1 MKIWE
6 FMNLTLRSL
15 DGESMAVTSGIAALG
30 AWILAELG
38 ALLPVTIVLG
48 VVMAIDY
55 ITGWVKA
62 AMAGT
67 LNSTKGATGLIKKFM
82 YIVTV
87 AVACVADYMI
97 TYTAQQFGW
106 DFSTQA
112 YFAILVAVWL
122 IVNEAVSII
131 ENLDEIGVPMPAF
144 LGKIFQRVKGKVDEQ
159 GDGASAEDTAEA
171 EPCEVDD
178 LSTENLR
185 LAMLQMGSHLPENT
199 GREELLQLIGQ
210 AAEKKE

>member
-38 ALLPVTIVLG
+38 ALLPVVLVLT
-48 VVMAIDY
+48 VVMVIDY
-55 ITGWVKA
+55 LTGIIKA
-62 AMAGT
+62 GMSGT
-67 LNSTKGATGLIKKFM
+67 LNSTKGANGFVKKLM

-106 DFSTQA
+106 DFSTKA

-144 LGKIFQRVKGKVDEQ
+144 LGKVFQRVKDRVEEQ
-159 GDGASAEDTAEA
+159 GDGASAEDIAEA
-171 EPCEVDD
+171 DPIEVDD

-185 LAMLQMGSHLPENT
+185 LALRQMGLHLPENA
-199 GREELLQLIGQ
+199 GREELLQMITQ

>member
-1 MKIWE
+1 MKILEW
-6 FMNLTLRSL
+6 MNLTLRSL
-15 DGESMAVTSGIAALG
+15 DGESMAVTGGLAALG

-38 ALLPVTIVLG
+38 ALLPVVL
-48 VVMAIDY
+48 VLTAVMIIDY
-55 ITGWVKA
+55 LTGIIKA
-62 AMAGT
+62 GMAGT
-67 LNSTKGATGLIKKFM
+67 LNSAKGANGFVKKLM

-112 YFAILVAVWL
+112 YFAILVAIWL

-144 LGKIFQRVKGKVDEQ
+144 LGKIFQRVKGAAEKQ
-159 GDGASAEDTAEA
+159 GSAEPPVGVEA
-171 EPCEVDD
+171 EPCEADD

-185 LAMLQMGSHLPENT
+185 LALLQMGLHLPENA
-199 GREELLQLIGQ
+199 GREELLQMIAQ

>member
-1 MKIWE
+1 MKILNMMD
-6 FMNLTLRSL
+6 FALRNL
-15 DGESMAVTSGIAALG
+15 DGESMAITGGLAALG

-38 ALLPVTIVLG
+38 ALLPVTIVLT
-48 VVMAIDY
+48 VVMLIDY
-55 ITGWVKA
+55 LTGLIKA
-62 AMAGT
+62 GMSGT
-67 LNSTKGATGLIKKFM
+67 INSTKGATGLIKKFM

-131 ENLDEIGVPMPAF
+131 ENLDEIGVPMPGF
-144 LGKIFQRVKGKVDEQ
+144 LGKVFQRVKGKVEVQ
-159 GDGASAEDTAEA
+159 GNSASADTEA

-185 LAMLQMGSHLPENT
+185 LALLQMGLHLPDNI
-199 GREELLQLIGQ
+199 GREELLQMIGQ

>member
-1 MKIWE
+1 MKILEW
-6 FMNLTLRSL
+6 MNLTLRSL

-38 ALLPVTIVLG
+38 ALLPVVL
-48 VVMAIDY
+48 VLTAVMIIDY
-55 ITGWVKA
+55 TTGIIKA
-62 AMAGT
+62 GMAGT
-67 LNSTKGATGLIKKFM
+67 LNSTKGANGFVKKLM

-144 LGKIFQRVKGKVDEQ
+144 LGKIFQRVKGKVEEQ
-159 GDGASAEDTAEA
+159 GDGASADTEA
-171 EPCEVDD
+171 DPIEVDD

-185 LAMLQMGSHLPENT
+185 LALLQMGLHLPESA
-199 GREELLQLIGQ
+199 GREELLQMIAQ
-210 AAEKKE
+210 AVEKKE

>member
-1 MKIWE
+1 MKILNMMD
-6 FMNLTLRSL
+6 FALRNL
-15 DGESMAVTSGIAALG
+15 DGESMAITGGLAALG

-38 ALLPVTIVLG
+38 ALLPVTIVLT
-48 VVMAIDY
+48 VVMLIDY
-55 ITGWVKA
+55 LTGLIKA
-62 AMAGT
+62 GMSGT
-67 LNSTKGATGLIKKFM
+67 INSTKGATGLIKKFM

-131 ENLDEIGVPMPAF
+131 ENLDEIGVPMPGV
-144 LGKIFQRVKGKVDEQ
+144 LGKVFQRVKGKVEVQ
-159 GDGASAEDTAEA
+159 GNSASADTEA

-185 LAMLQMGSHLPENT
+185 LALLQMGLHLPDNI
-199 GREELLQLIGQ
+199 GREELLQMIGQ